1 MLWKF
6 CYTFT
11 LGIIIVCIIIII
23 IVMVT
28 HSNILNIIHN
38 TILYIVPA
46 QREMEQ
52 RRNSRNSEIYSQ
64 TPQFAA
70 MLLETGDQLQ
80 LDHIEGTPYLQPVF
94 SHVVTPY
101 EVVVP
106 MVR

>member
-1 MLWKF
+1 MEILLHL
-6 CYTFT
+6 Y
-11 LGIIIVCIIIII
+11 LRHYNSVYNNI

-28 HSNILNIIHN
+28 HSNILNIIH
-38 TILYIVPA
+38 IVPA

-52 RRNSRNSEIYSQ
+52 RRNSRNSGIYSQ

-80 LDHIEGTPYLQPVF
+80 LDHTEGTPYLQPVF